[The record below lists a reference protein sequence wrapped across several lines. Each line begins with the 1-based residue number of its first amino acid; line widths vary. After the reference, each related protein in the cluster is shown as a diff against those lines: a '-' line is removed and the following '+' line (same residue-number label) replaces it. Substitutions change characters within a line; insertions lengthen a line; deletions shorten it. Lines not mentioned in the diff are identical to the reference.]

1 MLILRGNCYLE
12 LVMEIS
18 MITILAVATLLPGG
32 LVQCPE
38 RVLVGTSEDEEA
50 TLLQFRKKGGGA

>member
-1 MLILRGNCYLE
+1 MNVLIVFMKN
-12 LVMEIS
+12 S
-18 MITILAVATLLPGG
+18 MNTILAVATLLPGG

-50 TLLQFRKKGGGA
+50 TLRQFRQKGGGA